1 MPYQGSKN
9 KVFSRYNTAVLI
21 VFFVIAVAALTVASF
36 RYFNELNL
44 HEQRLLADLSRQAN
58 SLNIKLQQ
66 SVQAIT
72 GIQRFAN
79 YYLQYPQ
86 ELNVKPPRFIQEGK
100 QYYLDM
106 PAHDVVHQGKLL
118 SGNITGT
125 GFVKSFD
132 LPMKQELAM
141 ASALTPAFVTAH
153 KINPDATWFYYL
165 SINRF
170 INLYPWL
177 GRSNWRYTDKLLA
190 SGNVYQIKKAG
201 LNNKKFY
208 WSPPFRD
215 TASKSMKVSLGTGI
229 YRDQQFIGALVM
241 DMDLESMQKSL
252 PELSSPEHGMVLINE
267 KKEVLTYKSQESEE
281 VSVGLSWS
289 DIIPEEIAALTAAE
303 FDQLADSAKVGQW
316 LVQKHSLEVN
326 GWTLLK
332 FQPYHDFTSP
342 VFDNFVFI
350 FSVLFTGLMAF
361 LGLVYFM
368 TRTTFI
374 KPATEFISHIENCAQ
389 GDPGKVK
396 PTADWLHWFQI
407 VEDIFSQNRSLLQQ
421 LKEQNAV
428 LDSRV
433 SEKTQALLE
442 KSEQHQRDYAL
453 LRSVMN
459 AIPELIIFN
468 DPSGQLIG
476 CNRAFEKFV
485 SQSEF
490 GMLGQQAH
498 QLLPLALGEVMHELA
513 RLPNPDNEING
524 HQRIIK
530 SGELTFEL
538 FSGNFFSETGIELGS
553 ISIFRDVTSQYAI
566 QSALQQAKEQAEEA
580 NEAKSQFLANM
591 SHEIRTPINAI
602 QGMMSL
608 LAKTRLNS
616 HQQHYLDSA
625 ANAASSLLH
634 LIEQLL
640 DLSKIEAGKMVIS
653 REKTDLDLMVDK
665 ALKLNVILANKK
677 NLPVTVDIQ
686 ADVPRFVETDE
697 MRLVQVLVNLL
708 NNAVKFTHEGTV
720 SLSVELTRQSKNQL
734 WILFR
739 VKDTGI
745 GIEADKQGK
754 LFDAFS
760 QADESMTRE
769 YGGSGLGLS
778 ICQEIVTLLGGSIRL
793 QSRFG
798 QGSEF
803 SFELP
808 FSRVDS
814 GEAKQEVMQ
823 DITLCTLGFALPESL
838 LAVIEDIGWQHR
850 EIECIEMLDSLN
862 RQQVLLL
869 ESEYLVT
876 TCDEFVR
883 EISAKSR
890 KNLLLLGVCQPML
903 TEITEQTSQQ
913 LDKLKIP
920 YLLLEKPLYRNS
932 LHALVAHFQ
941 QQPQLTAQV
950 EEADVKTLIEEA
962 ADSLDL
968 TGIRVLLVEDNLVNQ
983 MVASELLTN
992 MQASVII
999 ADNGQKAI
1007 ESLAEHEVDVILMD
1021 IQMPVMDGLTATK
1034 QIRSQDKYRELPIIA
1049 MTAHARDEDREK
1061 SFAVGMN
1068 KHISKPVKVDVLRR
1082 SILEVVKSVAV

>member
-36 RYFNELNL
+36 RYFNELKV
-44 HEQRLLADLSRQAN
+44 HEQRLLADLTRQADA
-58 SLNIKLQQ
+58 LNNKLQQ

-86 ELNVKPPRFIQEGK
+86 ELTVKPPRFIQEGK
-100 QYYLDM
+100 QYYLDK
-106 PAHDVVHQGKLL
+106 PAHDVIHQGKLL

-132 LPMKQELAM
+132 RQMREELAM
-141 ASALTPAFVTAH
+141 ASALTPAFVTAE

-215 TASKSMKVSLGTGI
+215 TASKSMKVSLGTGV
-229 YRDQQFIGALVM
+229 YRDQQFTGALVV
-241 DMDLESMQKSL
+241 DIDLESMQKSL
-252 PELSSPEHGMVLINE
+252 PEPSSPEHGIVLINE
-267 KKEVLTYKSQESEE
+267 KKEVLTYKSRASAK
-281 VSVGLSWS
+281 VALGLSWS
-289 DIIPEEIAALTAAE
+289 DIIPQEIAALTAAE

-316 LVQKHSLEVN
+316 LVQKHTLPVN
-326 GWTLLK
+326 GWILLK

-368 TRTTFI
+368 TQSTFI

-476 CNRAFEKFV
+476 CNRAFEKFI
-485 SQSEF
+485 SQSES

-498 QLLPLALGEVMHELA
+498 QLLPLALGDVMYDLA

-538 FSGNFFSETGIELGS
+538 FSRNFFSETGIELGT

-616 HQQHYLDSA
+616 HQQHYLDNA

-640 DLSKIEAGKMVIS
+640 DLSKIEAGKMVIT

-677 NLPVTVDIQ
+677 NLPVTVDIK

-720 SLSVELTRQSKNQL
+720 SLTVELSRGGREQVL
-734 WILFR
+734 VLFR

-745 GIEADKQGK
+745 GIEASKQGK

-793 QSRFG
+793 QSEFG

-808 FSRVDS
+808 FTLAQNG
-814 GEAKQEVMQ
+814 GEQEQ
-823 DITLCTLGFALPESL
+823 ARKDITLCSLGFSLPPSL
-838 LAVIEDIGWQHR
+838 VQAIELTGWQHA
-850 EIECIEMLDSLN
+850 EIDGIAELDRFD

-869 ESEYLVT
+869 ESDYLASI
-876 TCDEFVR
+876 CDEFVR

-890 KNLLLLGVCQPML
+890 ENLVLLGVCQPML
-903 TEITEQTSQQ
+903 TEINEQTSKQ

-920 YLLLEKPLYRNS
+920 YLLLEQPLYRNS

-941 QQPQLTAQV
+941 QPQQPALLEKEEVIEDVV
-950 EEADVKTLIEEA
+950 EEKT
-962 ADSLDL
+962 DPLDL
-968 TGIRVLLVEDNLVNQ
+968 AGIHVLLVEDNLVNQ

-992 MQASVII
+992 MQARVTI

-1007 ESLAEHEVDVILMD
+1007 EALAEHEVDVILMD
-1021 IQMPVMDGLTATK
+1021 IQMPVMDGLTATR
-1034 QIRSQDKYRELPIIA
+1034 QIRAQEKYRDLPIIA
-1049 MTAHARDEDREK
+1049 MTAHARDEDRDK

-1068 KHISKPVKVDVLRR
+1068 KHISKPVKVDVLRS
-1082 SILEVVKSVAV
+1082 SILEVVKGVEA

>member
-44 HEQRLLADLSRQAN
+44 HEQRLLADLTRQADA
-58 SLNIKLQQ
+58 LNNKLQQ
-66 SVQAIT
+66 SVQALS

-100 QYYLDM
+100 QYYLDK
-106 PAHDVVHQGKLL
+106 PAHDVIHQGKLL

-125 GFVKSFD
+125 GFIKAFD
-132 LPMKQELAM
+132 RQMRQELAM
-141 ASALTPAFVTAH
+141 ASALTPAFVTAQ

-215 TASKSMKVSLGTGI
+215 TASKSMKVSLGTGV
-229 YRDQQFIGALVM
+229 YRDQQFTGALVV
-241 DMDLESMQKSL
+241 DIDLESMQKNL
-252 PELSSPEHGMVLINE
+252 PELSSPEHGIVLINE
-267 KKEVLTYKSQESEE
+267 KKEVLTYKSQAAAK
-281 VSVGLSWS
+281 VSLGLSWS

-316 LVQKHSLEVN
+316 LVQKHTLAVN

-368 TRTTFI
+368 TQSTFI

-485 SQSEF
+485 SQSEA

-498 QLLPLALGEVMHELA
+498 QLLPLALGEVMHDLA

-538 FSGNFFSETGIELGS
+538 FSRNFFSETGIELGT

-580 NEAKSQFLANM
+580 SEAKSQFLANM

-616 HQQHYLDSA
+616 HQQHYLDNA

-640 DLSKIEAGKMVIS
+640 DLSKIEAGKMVIT

-665 ALKLNVILANKK
+665 VLKLNVILANKK
-677 NLPVTVDIQ
+677 NLPVTVDIR

-720 SLSVELTRQSKNQL
+720 SLTVELTRTGREQV

-760 QADESMTRE
+760 QADESKTGE

-778 ICQEIVTLLGGSIRL
+778 ICQEIGTLLGGRISL
-793 QSRFG
+793 QSEFG
-798 QGSEF
+798 RGSEF

-808 FSRVDS
+808 FTLAGSA
-814 GEAKQEVMQ
+814 GLPQEAAD
-823 DITLCTLGFALPESL
+823 DITLYTLGFTLPESL
-838 LAVIEDIGWQHR
+838 VAAAGQLGWQHKA
-850 EIECIEMLDSLN
+850 IDCIAGLDGAD
-862 RQQVLLL
+862 RRQVLLL
-869 ESEYLVT
+869 ESEYLMN

-883 EISAKSR
+883 EISTESLE
-890 KNLLLLGVCQPML
+890 NLVLLGVCQPML
-903 TEITEQTSQQ
+903 TEITEQTSRQ

-932 LHALVAHFQ
+932 LHALVGHFQ
-941 QQPQLTAQV
+941 QQQLAAPVT
-950 EEADVKTLIEEA
+950 EEVAEEVVEA
-962 ADSLDL
+962 APQGPDL
-968 TGIRVLLVEDNLVNQ
+968 AGIRVLLVEDNLVNQ

-992 MQASVII
+992 MKASVTI

-1007 ESLAEHEVDVILMD
+1007 ESLAEQEVDVILMD

-1034 QIRSQDKYRELPIIA
+1034 QIRLQDKYRDLPIIA
-1049 MTAHARDEDREK
+1049 MTAHARDEDRDK

-1068 KHISKPVKVDVLRR
+1068 KHISKPVKVDVLRS
-1082 SILEVVKSVAV
+1082 SILEVVKGVEV